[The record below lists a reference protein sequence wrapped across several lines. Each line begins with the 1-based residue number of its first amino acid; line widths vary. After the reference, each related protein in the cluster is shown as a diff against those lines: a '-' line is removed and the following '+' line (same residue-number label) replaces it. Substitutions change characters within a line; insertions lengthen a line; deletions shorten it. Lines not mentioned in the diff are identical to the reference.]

1 MSGYPKTIPVI
12 DLFAGPGGLG
22 EGFSSFACFGYHPF
36 QINLSIEK
44 DPFAHRTLELRS
56 FFRKFPGKGTPCAYY
71 NYLRQVDIPEESRRS
86 ILFNKY
92 PAKAKQVENE
102 ARLAELGEED
112 PVTIHTWIRKTLDE
126 SSDWVLIGGP
136 PCQAYSVVG
145 RARNRGNSD
154 YEPEEDKRQYLYVE
168 YLQIIAEHQPAVFVM
183 ENVTGLLSAIL
194 KNHRV
199 FERMYEDLQEPKKAL
214 RREGRRIRRSILR
227 KPFRYKLYSLVKS
240 GETSNSKLSDFV
252 VCMEDFGVPQ
262 ARHRIIILGIREDI
276 DIVPQTLQPTS
287 PVSASKVLSGLPV
300 VRSGLSREEDNANAW
315 SSRLHEMVEFPWYVS
330 LKKKDNGKVY
340 ERLVAALEKIR
351 HPRADRG
358 SEFISYDIGI
368 DYRPKWYLDSRI
380 EGVCNHS
387 TRMHFVDDL
396 YRYFYAACFAQ
407 AKHRSPVLRDFPA
420 DLLPDHK
427 NATRALNGN
436 TLFADRFRVQ
446 VSNRP
451 ATTVTSHISRDGH
464 YYIHPDP
471 TQCRSLTVREAARL
485 QTFPDNYTFCGSRTS
500 QYVQVGNAVPPLL
513 ANQIAA
519 IVYDVL
525 ERADVSQ

>member
-1 MSGYPKTIPVI
+1 MSPKKIPVI

-22 EGFSSFACFGYHPF
+22 EGFSSFILCGYQPF

-44 DPFAHRTLELRS
+44 DISAHRTLELRS
-56 FFRKFPGKGTPCAYY
+56 FFRKFTAKEVPEAYY
-71 NYLRQVDIPEESRRS
+71 DYLRKVDIPEESRRS
-86 ILFNKY
+86 ILFDKY
-92 PAKAKQVENE
+92 HEKAEQVENE
-102 ARLAELGEED
+102 ARLAELGEEA
-112 PVTIHTWIRKTLDE
+112 PETVHTWIRTALQD

-145 RARNRGNSD
+145 RARNRGNSE

-183 ENVTGLLSAIL
+183 ENVTGLLSATL
-194 KNHRV
+194 KSQHV
-199 FERMYEDLQEPKKAL
+199 FERMYEDLQEPEKAL
-214 RREGRRIRRSILR
+214 IREGRRVRRSILR
-227 KPFRYKLYSLVKS
+227 KPFRYKLYSLVQS
-240 GETSNSKLSDFV
+240 GETSRSKLSEFV
-252 VCMEDFGVPQ
+252 VCMENFGVPQ
-262 ARHRIIILGIREDI
+262 ARHRIIILGIREDV
-276 DIVPQTLQPTS
+276 DIVPRTLRPTS
-287 PVSASKVLSGLPV
+287 PVSASKVLSGLPA
-300 VRSGLSREEDNANAW
+300 VRSGLSREEDNADAW
-315 SSRLHEMVEFPWYVS
+315 SSRLHEMVEYPWYLS
-330 LKKKDNGKVY
+330 IEKKDNGKVY
-340 ERLVAALEKIR
+340 EKLVSALERIR

-358 SEFISYDIGI
+358 GEFIFYDTDV
-368 DYRPKWYLDSRI
+368 DYRPRWYLDPRI

-407 AKHRSPVLRDFPA
+407 AAYRSPMLGDFPV

-427 NATRALNGN
+427 NVTRALNGS

-446 VSNRP
+446 INNRP

-485 QTFPDNYTFCGSRTS
+485 QTFPDNYLFCGSRTA
-500 QYVQVGNAVPPLL
+500 QYVQVGNAVPPFL
-513 ANQIAA
+513 AKQIAA